1 VRPVIRRL
9 GAALVGLA
17 LAGCAATG
25 SGGEG
30 GGIATP
36 AWLGGKPANVTVF
49 STVKPGPYEPSSLA
63 IGEAKDI
70 AQHRGDGLGFV
81 RVAVLEQYLNE
92 TRARLIAA
100 VGKTGVPGRVMIL
113 ANPGFVAFSTPDGNV
128 YVAMGLLETLESA
141 DEVAAILAHETAHVL
156 LKHHTSDILGDMQKK
171 GQALFE
177 MGVGA
182 KAALS
187 GRSTV
192 AKGDLKTIQQ
202 VQLATDAT
210 DKLVLPAWS
219 RGQEKEADLLAV
231 DLLAETQQSAPAVVS
246 MLEKLQ
252 AWEKATAETD
262 DAFWNRMGQTSQRNV
277 NEAMGMAYQKM
288 LSSVSVNHPKT
299 EERITE
305 TAEYFERHYGS
316 RALVEPGTGA
326 WKALRARPEV
336 ALVLRNYKQAFL
348 AKKQL
353 DQGKAQDAYATART
367 AVTGRTAT
375 DAYPN
380 WVLARAAFALGRSRE
395 GIEALRRAVTSSEP
409 VPNVYEDLIVAH
421 EGAGNLPT
429 ALEWTDQASKTFG
442 GAPRWMPHKIRLLRK
457 TGRVAEANT
466 VTIDCSLNASDWKR
480 LCQEANAT
488 PAGRGR

>member
-1 VRPVIRRL
+1 MQVIRRL
-9 GAALVGLA
+9 GPALGLLV
-17 LAGCAATG
+17 LAGCAG
-25 SGGEG
+25 SGAGGEG
-30 GGIATP
+30 GGIAAP

-49 STVKPGPYEPSSLA
+49 STVKPGPYEPSPLA

-81 RVAVLEQYLNE
+81 RTAALEQYLNE
-92 TRARLIAA
+92 ARARLIAA

-128 YVAMGLLETLESA
+128 YLAMGLIETLESA

-156 LKHHTSDILGDMQKK
+156 LKHHTSDVLGDMQKK

-192 AKGDLKTIQQ
+192 AKGDARTLQQ
-202 VQLATDAT
+202 VQLATEAT
-210 DKLVLPAWS
+210 DKVVLPAWG
-219 RGQEKEADLLAV
+219 RGQEREADLLAV
-231 DLLAETQQSAPAVVS
+231 DLLAETGQSSPAVVT

-262 DAFWNRMGQTSQRNV
+262 EAFWNRVGQTSQRNV
-277 NEAMGMAYQKM
+277 NEAMGVAYQKL
-288 LSSVSVNHPKT
+288 LSTVSVNHPKT
-299 EERITE
+299 EDRITE

-316 RALVEPGTGA
+316 RALAEPTSAG

-348 AKKQL
+348 AKKLL
-353 DQGKAQDAYATART
+353 DQGKPQDAYATART
-367 AVTGRTAT
+367 AITGRTAT

-395 GIEALRRAVTSSEP
+395 GIEALRRAVTSPEP

-421 EGAGNLPT
+421 EGAGNLPA
-429 ALEWTDQASKTFG
+429 ALEWTAQASRIFG

-457 TGRVAEANT
+457 TGRVAEASNVT
-466 VTIDCSLNASDWKR
+466 VDCSLNATDWKR

>member
-1 VRPVIRRL
+1 MIGRL
-9 GAALVGLA
+9 GAALALLA
-17 LAGCAATG
+17 LAGCAG
-25 SGGEG
+25 SGPG
-30 GGIATP
+30 GGGETRGGATP
-36 AWLGGKPANVTVF
+36 AWLGGRPANVTVL
-49 STVKPGPYEPSSLA
+49 STIKPGPYEPSTLA
-63 IGEAKDI
+63 VGEAKDI

-81 RVAVLEQYLNE
+81 RSAVLEQYLNE
-92 TRARLIAA
+92 TRARLIGAA
-100 VGKTGVPGRVMIL
+100 GKTGVPGKVLIL

-128 YVAMGLLETLESA
+128 YLAMGLIETLESA
-141 DEVAAILAHETAHVL
+141 DEVSAILAHETAHVL
-156 LKHHTSDILGDMQKK
+156 LKHHTADVLGDMQKK

-177 MGVGA
+177 MGVA
-182 KAALS
+182 TKAALS

-192 AKGDLKTIQQ
+192 AKGDVKTMQQ

-210 DKLVLPAWS
+210 DKLVLPAWG
-219 RGQEKEADLLAV
+219 RGQEREADLLAV
-231 DLLAETQQSAPAVVS
+231 DLLAESRHSAPAVVS

-262 DAFWNRMGQTSQRNV
+262 EASWARMSQALQRNV
-277 NEAMGMAYQKM
+277 NEAMGIAYQKM
-288 LSSVSVNHPKT
+288 LGAVSVNHPKT
-299 EERITE
+299 EERITDS
-305 TAEYFERHYGS
+305 AEYFERHYGT
-316 RALVEPGTGA
+316 RALAEPTVA
-326 WKALRARPEV
+326 PWKALRARPEV
-336 ALVLRNYKQAFL
+336 ALVLRNYRQAFL

-353 DQGKAQDAYATART
+353 DQGKSQDAYNTART
-367 AVTGRTAT
+367 AITGRTAT

-442 GAPRWMPHKIRLLRK
+442 GAPRWMPHRIRLLRK
-457 TGRVAEANT
+457 TGRVAEANNA
-466 VTIDCSLNASDWKR
+466 TIDCSLNATDWKR

-488 PAGRGR
+488 PAGRAR